1 MGNPWG
7 VWSSSLHLTLESPF
21 CSGQIV
27 ICGDP
32 QAKDTKA
39 LLQCVHSIYI
49 PNKVRVCEPGTP
61 PTPLPSPAPRTSP
74 PSPPL
79 EAWEWKATVG
89 PASVPAPPAPGDRL
103 LCCSHRC

>member
-1 MGNPWG
+1 MEGGWG
-7 VWSSSLHLTLESPF
+7 TRGRCGSSSLHLTLELPF

-49 PNKVRVCEPGTP
+49 PNKVRDCEPGPTLQLPCLP
-61 PTPLPSPAPRTSP
+61 PPCGSPMIPSSVGLGEEAHQWALPVSQRP
-74 PSPPL
+74 P
-79 EAWEWKATVG
+79 G
-89 PASVPAPPAPGDRL
+89 
-103 LCCSHRC
+103 